1 MCSDAVSSS
10 QVAPSPLC
18 WSEREVSL
26 LHPMAAGHNN
36 KTLADVGM
44 SCKMVASAVQCM
56 LYAMLMVPG
65 IAVVCCVA
73 ILAEGTAANA
83 VPLGMWHGVQI
94 DGDSPVYSICMK
106 YGSFKH
112 DGRGVG

>member
-44 SCKMVASAVQCM
+44 IMQDGGFSSAVHAICN
-56 LYAMLMVPG
+56 ANGAG

-94 DGDSPVYSICMK
+94 DGDSQLYSICMK